1 MKLTRILACALLPAL
16 LAACNP
22 QSDTD
27 SAAKYKGIV
36 INEIAAH
43 HENEELI
50 YPLFPMADVVFA
62 PVFQGV
68 VYLFTSTLAAPNPD
82 NIEQVY
88 VNIHENEWH
97 HEIHGRI
104 SYE

>member
-1 MKLTRILACALLPAL
+1 
-16 LAACNP
+16 
-22 QSDTD
+22 
-27 SAAKYKGIV
+27 
-36 INEIAAH
+36 
-43 HENEELI
+43 
-50 YPLFPMADVVFA
+50 MADVVFA

-104 SYE
+104 SYEYLYNHNGALNNGGRPYPSVAIVDNGEHITLYK